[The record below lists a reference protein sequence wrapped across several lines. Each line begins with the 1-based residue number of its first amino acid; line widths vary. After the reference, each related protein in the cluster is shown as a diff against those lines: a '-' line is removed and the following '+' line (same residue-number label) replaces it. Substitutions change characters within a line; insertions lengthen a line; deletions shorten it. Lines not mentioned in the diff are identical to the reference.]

1 LAKLAV
7 WDYPSL
13 VNDVEAEFT
22 EIIRRLELTLTRQK
36 TEMLLQKQHT
46 GSLTK
51 TETDELARLL
61 SLMRGT
67 PRLSPSGH

>member
-1 LAKLAV
+1 
-7 WDYPSL
+7 
-13 VNDVEAEFT
+13 VEAEFE
-22 EIIRRLELTLTRQK
+22 EIIRRLEVVLTRQK
-36 TEMLLQKQHT
+36 TDTLLQKQHA

-61 SLMRGT
+61 SLRRGT